1 MEFLKSPG
9 KAQHSARCGF
19 VAQLHVTRFVLLAGH
34 PPSPFTLSQKTP
46 SISKD
51 HPGRRGE
58 VWEPTEGSVFES
70 LQLPMNAA
78 EVEDKGTSDLGT
90 LGDPS
95 LAARTQA
102 GRWAR
107 GGLEQPGMTMG
118 TVVPPR
124 SVAKATGALLGLL
137 GLI

>member
-1 MEFLKSPG
+1 
-9 KAQHSARCGF
+9 
-19 VAQLHVTRFVLLAGH
+19 
-34 PPSPFTLSQKTP
+34 
-46 SISKD
+46 
-51 HPGRRGE
+51 
-58 VWEPTEGSVFES
+58 
-70 LQLPMNAA
+70 MNAA